1 MMSAI
6 PDDDGRTPGRRKAL
20 RNPASSFPKEEPR
33 PAAPA
38 TASFS
43 LVDRQILSVCLRSR
57 HDGGDIGIL
66 PALLSVERRARRSRP
81 LPPP

>member
-1 MMSAI
+1 MSAI
-6 PDDDGRTPGRRKAL
+6 PDDAGRIPGRRKAH
-20 RNPASSFPKEEPR
+20 PASSFPKDEPR

-38 TASFS
+38 TGRFS
-43 LVDRQILSVCLRSR
+43 PVEREILSVCLRSDR
-57 HDGGDIGIL
+57 DPRDIGIL